1 MPIDRNKTVM
11 LVKEL
16 SIQDDSGD
24 LVINV
29 LATRGKREYKLPYHI
44 KAANIAQVNRDYLM
58 ARVLTD
64 VDTLIEQEN
73 KKAVI
78 MGKLDA
84 LVGHE
89 VQLD

>member
-1 MPIDRNKTVM
+1 M

-16 SIQDDSGD
+16 VTEEETGD

-44 KAANIAQVNRDYLM
+44 KAANVPGINRDYLM
-58 ARVLTD
+58 AKVLED
-64 VDTLIEQEN
+64 VDALVEQEN
-73 KKAVI
+73 KRKAI
-78 MGKLDA
+78 TDSLQG
-84 LVGHE
+84 LVGNA